1 MNMEFEGTIIEQLD
15 TQTGTNQVTGQQW
28 KRVTYVAQ
36 SETMSQSTIVFDVWD
51 GRDGRIE
58 RLNLQVGK
66 RYRLNFDF
74 SARKNRDGKWFN
86 SISAWGARLVDDLN
100 AEANGELQV
109 Q

>member
-1 MNMEFEGTIIEQLD
+1 MEFEGTIIEQLD

-51 GRDGRIE
+51 GRDERIK

-66 RYRLNFDF
+66 KYRLFFDF
-74 SARKNRDGKWFN
+74 NARKNKDGKWFN
-86 SISAWGARLVDDLN
+86 AISAWGARLIETEEN
-100 AEANGELQV
+100 AEQND
-109 Q
+109 